1 MPSRASEQVI
11 NLIEEGLRDGSLK
24 AGSRIPGERT
34 LCMECGVGRSSV
46 REGLRVLEAFGIIRS
61 SAGTGPDAGSFIA
74 SEPQEGF
81 SRAMAM
87 HLLVRSFD
95 VADTIEFREL
105 VEGWAA
111 AQAARCE
118 DSPQRTATL
127 EEAGL
132 LLERMDDPR
141 INEETFHDLDMQFH
155 TLISA
160 LGGNAVVDTTLGA
173 LRSSVLGYVL
183 AAVKELP
190 DWRAE
195 VEILQGEHRQLLQAV
210 LEHNSEEAQRIA
222 VEHIRGFAKRAKISL
237 QQ

>member
-1 MPSRASEQVI
+1 MPTRASEQVI
-11 NLIEEGLRDGSLK
+11 NLIEAGLRDGSLK

-87 HLLVRSFD
+87 HLLVRSFN

-105 VEGWAA
+105 VEGWSA

-118 DSPQRTATL
+118 ASAERDSVL
-127 EEAGL
+127 SEASAL
-132 LLERMDDPR
+132 LDRMDDPE
-141 INEETFHDLDMQFH
+141 IDQETFHDLDMQFH
-155 TLISA
+155 TLISV
-160 LGGNAVVDTTLGA
+160 LGGNAVVDTTLAA

-190 DWRAE
+190 DWHAE
-195 VEILQGEHRQLLQAV
+195 VEILQKEHRLLLTAV
-210 LEHNSEEAQRIA
+210 RERNPEEAHRIA

>member
-87 HLLVRSFD
+87 HLLVRSFG

-190 DWRAE
+190 DRRAE
-195 VEILQGEHRQLLQAV
+195 VEILQSEHRQLLQAV
-210 LEHNSEEAQRIA
+210 QEHNSEEAQRIA

>member
-210 LEHNSEEAQRIA
+210 QEHNSEEAQRIA